1 MTTRTTLKRMATA
14 TAIAGATLTGTLGI
28 ATVNA
33 GSAAAAVDNGRYTLT
48 TISYGIFPVSQDVT
62 VRGNAIYGNSPTPLR
77 LISTPRG
84 GYADVNLARYT
95 FTKRGQNY
103 YGHVFLGGVSIGDIK
118 LIKRR

>member
-48 TISYGIFPVSQDVT
+48 TISYGIFPVCPRTSRCGAT
-62 VRGNAIYGNSPTPLR
+62 R
-77 LISTPRG
+77 STATAPRRCG
-84 GYADVNLARYT
+84 
-95 FTKRGQNY
+95 
-103 YGHVFLGGVSIGDIK
+103 
-118 LIKRR
+118 